1 MVIVGH
7 TAVTEEEMLEFIES
21 LERTQKR
28 MREIVGG
35 DSEGGERGSTALARP
50 ILINF
55 CRCRGA
61 ADP

>member
-7 TAVTEEEMLEFIES
+7 TAVTEEEMLAFIES

-35 DSEGGERGSTALARP
+35 DSEEGERGSNALSGP
-50 ILINF
+50 GWIDNCL
-55 CRCRGA
+55 CRGA

>member
-1 MVIVGH
+1 MVYVGH
-7 TAVTEEEMLEFIES
+7 TDVTEEEMLEFIES
-21 LERTQKR
+21 RARALKR

-35 DSEGGERGSTALARP
+35 DCEGGERGSTALARP

-55 CRCRGA
+55 CLCRGA